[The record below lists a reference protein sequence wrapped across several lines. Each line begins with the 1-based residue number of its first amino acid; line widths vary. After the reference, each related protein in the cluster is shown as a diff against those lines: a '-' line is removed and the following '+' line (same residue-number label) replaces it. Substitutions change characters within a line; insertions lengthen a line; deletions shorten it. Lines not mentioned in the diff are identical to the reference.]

1 MLHRMDSVI
10 IHIRL
15 LFIQPDDGKIQT
27 DILTCHGVSIT
38 HELFQIAKISFYVA
52 KLSAECAADFLC
64 RALPALSKC
73 KILFSGTFAISS
85 WQLKTIALTKTVNHG
100 LQFFSCF
107 IQKWDILRITYVCRR
122 TGCIKGWLKSR
133 KECCKVSKI
142 KCLQLNW
149 INSIWNTWQK

>member
-1 MLHRMDSVI
+1 MDSVI

-73 KILFSGTFAISS
+73 IS
-85 WQLKTIALTKTVNHG
+85 WDTVS
-100 LQFFSCF
+100 QFDPAV
-107 IQKWDILRITYVCRR
+107 IRIHVETQRLVE
-122 TGCIKGWLKSR
+122 IKEGML
-133 KECCKVSKI
+133 
-142 KCLQLNW
+142 
-149 INSIWNTWQK
+149 

>member
-1 MLHRMDSVI
+1 MDSVI

-15 LFIQPDDGKIQT
+15 LFIQPDGGKIQT

-73 KILFSGTFAISS
+73 IP
-85 WQLKTIALTKTVNHG
+85 WDTVS
-100 LQFFSCF
+100 QFDPAV
-107 IQKWDILRITYVCRR
+107 IRIHVETQRLVE
-122 TGCIKGWLKSR
+122 IKEGML
-133 KECCKVSKI
+133 
-142 KCLQLNW
+142 
-149 INSIWNTWQK
+149 